1 MHPILNLSNINRL
14 PMASRKFAT
23 PLICEYPRYPYAG
36 DILRFADALKLRTP
50 TDFIA
55 LFYHLLDPI
64 RLPTPEALDSW
75 TEETAC
81 NLMAG
86 ATALSNLLQT
96 RPHQTTAVD
105 LWPRVIPWAQFLCTF
120 DDVVRPMLSLSERDF
135 HDNLMRFWN
144 HFWKD
149 HQHLIMSLPG
159 ASQLALRSWN
169 SASYTDLLQSGG
181 YQNMVHDI
189 LVYGPGITL
198 PEILQVLDMSTF
210 AQLLMHQ
217 CTPVVSPT
225 WTRGDP
231 VGFTKFWLF
240 RQVIDIVDLIDDFT
254 NKIKSQTKPKTKN
267 SHPHPLCETLLP
279 LGFLKPVVVAG
290 RAICD
295 TQPSPNSLTPAHQ
308 SLLTSTIRLIASLL
322 LLHPG
327 NHSTLLR
334 TALRYGLMDIV
345 LWTALI
351 DTEHPVQE
359 TLRLLITDVLTPAA
373 VYYHALNDLGKAHYR
388 VLVPKTFTNG
398 LTRAAW
404 TTFVKMLGG
413 RLRAVD
419 EFDDEADEGGA
430 LGRRAQCDN
439 VECGKIFTKADLQ
452 RCSGCQNVLYCSLQ
466 CQAADWHH
474 GHRNNCSCHLA
485 HRTAIRRSY
494 SAKEYAFLRFL
505 LRRETVRGRE
515 KLAIDYVR
523 WQIANFTAEPSLVLT
538 VYDYRSGLLG
548 GVGDSMGKVEHIALS
563 PSSSHSSSYSHALNT
578 AVSNAQYWTD
588 IVTRAARSSGC
599 ISLSLLRLPPSS
611 PPSRASSSKTSA
623 KTKNLNQ
630 DLSLL
635 LPLRRT
641 SSEIP
646 DALRGIALRGQE
658 GGLTRKEIEE
668 EVREVVGR
676 LEVGAGDVVV

>member
-14 PMASRKFAT
+14 PMASRKFAA
-23 PLICEYPRYPYAG
+23 PLICEYPRYPSAG

-50 TDFIA
+50 ADFIS

-64 RLPTPEALDSW
+64 RLPTPEALDAW

-86 ATALSNLLQT
+86 AIALSNLLQT
-96 RPHQTTAVD
+96 RPHQSTAAD
-105 LWPRVIPWAQFLCTF
+105 LWPRVIPWTQFLCTF

-169 SASYTDLLQSGG
+169 SATSS
-181 YQNMVHDI
+181 NPAVF
-189 LVYGPGITL
+189 
-198 PEILQVLDMSTF
+198 DMSTF

-254 NKIKSQTKPKTKN
+254 NKNKTKTKAKSKT
-267 SHPHPLCETLLP
+267 SHPLPLCETLLP

-295 TQPSPNSLTPAHQ
+295 TYPSPNSLPPAHQ

-322 LLHPG
+322 LLQPG
-327 NHSTLLR
+327 HHSTLLR
-334 TALRYGLMDIV
+334 TALRYGLMDII

-351 DTEHPVQE
+351 DAEHPVQE

-388 VLVPKTFTNG
+388 VLVPKTFTNSE
-398 LTRAAW
+398 TRQAW

-439 VECGKIFTKADLQ
+439 VECGKLFTKADFQ

-485 HRTAIRRSY
+485 HRTAIRRFY

-505 LRRETVRGRE
+505 LRRDSARGRE

-523 WQIANFTAEPSLVLT
+523 WQIANSTPEPSLVLS

-563 PSSSHSSSYSHALNT
+563 PSPPSSSSHSYSYALN
-578 AVSNAQYWTD
+578 AAASNFNAQYWTD

-611 PPSRASSSKTSA
+611 PPSRTSSSKMSA
-623 KTKNLNQ
+623 KTKNMNPAQ

-635 LPLRRT
+635 LPLRRA

-646 DALRGIALRGQE
+646 DALRAIAVRGQA

-668 EVREVVGR
+668 EVREVMRG
-676 LEVGAGDVVV
+676 LEEGAGDVVV